1 MKMYTIIIA
10 ALLGISQLAAC
21 QKEETWKNENDK
33 DGVSYPHRYYIDPE
47 NGAYYN
53 TGHSPEQ
60 AWESVDRIMEQPWK
74 AGDTILIKRGTV
86 YNGTLT
92 LRGSGTAEAPIV
104 LGSYGDESLPLPE
117 IAGGGSYETILIRNV
132 QYWVLQDLK
141 ITNKGDEPRA
151 KIAGIRIEADNIE
164 GGVMNHIHIRR
175 CEIADVYGTKTHHNE
190 GGGSGIFYYNVI
202 GGANPSSF
210 NDLVVEDC
218 RIVNCQR
225 DGLTG
230 YLATGD
236 RTQRKANTG
245 FVFRRNVFEGIPG
258 DQIIV
263 NGCDDALVEYNIVR
277 NCAPGDFAD
286 ENIPNRMEAAAALWC
301 IHSDGTVFRYNIVQD
316 HKATWDGQAFD
327 CDQNCRNTL
336 FEYNISYNNVG
347 GWLMLCPS
355 DVSFDK
361 NYVSQE
367 GTVVRYNVSI
377 NDGTRDYV
385 KGNGQTLSSTI
396 DVVGRVGSC
405 HFYNNTI
412 IKTRS
417 AATHADNT
425 AITFDS
431 YTNIPGSLLFT
442 NNIFYN
448 TTATANL
455 FTKVGTGE
463 FIDNQG
469 LILRNNCIYGYQ
481 EGTIPGSGEHN
492 TANISADPAF
502 VRLIEEFTSSNN
514 LVDRDEILDGLRLA
528 TGSPCI
534 GAGIGIPEDPIFPFS
549 EDFWGE
555 PVGDAR
561 NIGAYNH

>member
-1 MKMYTIIIA
+1 M
-10 ALLGISQLAAC
+10 
-21 QKEETWKNENDK
+21 
-33 DGVSYPHRYYIDPE
+33 
-47 NGAYYN
+47 
-53 TGHSPEQ
+53 
-60 AWESVDRIMEQPWK
+60 
-74 AGDTILIKRGTV
+74 
-86 YNGTLT
+86 
-92 LRGSGTAEAPIV
+92 
-104 LGSYGDESLPLPE
+104 
-117 IAGGGSYETILIRNV
+117 

-301 IHSDGTVFRYNIVQD
+301 IHSDGTIFRYNIVQD

-327 CDQNCRNTL
+327 CDQNCQNTL

-425 AITFDS
+425 AITFDN

-448 TTATANL
+448 TTATANP

-469 LILRNNCIYGYQ
+469 LILRNNCICGYQ

-492 TANISADPAF
+492 TANIPTDPAF
-502 VRLIEEFTSSNN
+502 VRLIEEFSSNDN
-514 LVDRDEILDGLRLA
+514 LVDREEILEGLRLA

-534 GAGIGIPEDPIFPFS
+534 GAGIEIPEDPIFPFS
-549 EDFWGE
+549 TDFWGE
-555 PVGDAR
+555 PLGEAR